1 MLEYVRRGSSCF
13 LLIIHSSFHGG
24 DGGGEVGVGVAAAV
38 IIFPCLYLAN
48 FFLNILQKVKT

>member
-1 MLEYVRRGSSCF
+1 MDAAAATQQNNDKKDQTKFAYRMM
-13 LLIIHSSFHGG
+13 
-24 DGGGEVGVGVAAAV
+24 DVGRMWVGVAAAV